1 MADLHARIRTAL
13 KSINPTKE
21 NPAHHGAPGALSVL
35 RGISAAAAV
44 WRPTPEGNSIR
55 EIALH
60 IAIHENSLANR
71 LSGKNV
77 QIGLKMWKFGWVL
90 RSDAVAE
97 EQWQSELDL
106 IKATHERLVE
116 AVTSFDPD
124 GLDQVIG
131 KKTIILAVDFMHGIG
146 EHSLY
151 HTAQMEMIKT
161 LAKQNGIQ

>member
-1 MADLHARIRTAL
+1 MTNIIHKTAIIGEQVKL
-13 KSINPTKE
+13 
-21 NPAHHGAPGALSVL
+21 
-35 RGISAAAAV
+35 
-44 WRPTPEGNSIR
+44 
-55 EIALH
+55 
-60 IAIHENSLANR
+60 
-71 LSGKNV
+71 GKNV